1 MYIKPVIFYTGY
13 SNEHLY
19 NQLFKCGN
27 ADDFLQSYTKNV
39 SETVSR
45 LACRRAL
52 SGDKGIDD
60 DAKVEYE
67 VKFRA
72 GDVNVDR
79 VQQNWREFGSLAL
92 GKYYFE
98 CMLKHY
104 RVVQLCAAQSD
115 VCFVHSMETVKY

>member
-1 MYIKPVIFYTGY
+1 M
-13 SNEHLY
+13 
-19 NQLFKCGN
+19 
-27 ADDFLQSYTKNV
+27 

-45 LACRRAL
+45 LACRRGL
-52 SGDKGIDD
+52 PGDQGID

-98 CMLKHY
+98 CMLKHC
-104 RVVQLCAAQSD
+104 RFVQLCAAQSD
-115 VCFVHSMETVKY
+115 GRFVHSWKTLKH